1 VFWSNPGW
9 LIVRANRERRKRVPE
24 RNRWPCQALRSSRKG
39 LELPAWARGSRCHLR
54 CWAPLSCFCKGI
66 QDRNMTR
73 RGHVYWQSHGI
84 GAWPHQALHLTSS
97 WAQKRKSH
105 SKKAETFLEAETTI
119 THALCSCLYFLGS
132 SLVTRQGRLGG
143 VVFQK
148 EIITNILGNWG
159 QNSIGNWGW
168 MGLPS
173 LNIQTLG
180 LKLSLDQ
187 RTLSWLIIS
196 LAVLPIHPQLSFQE
210 LRNPLAATHTHTH
223 TSGSEES
230 SKKILEIQFHLLLY
244 SNRHCGDYSLPLP
257 AAVLLHRNL
266 PCIFSMCMEL
276 DLCGVFL
283 VCTQASREEEF
294 RLAVECTAE
303 SVRTLPG
310 LKSTCVSLNVYCMIG

>member
-1 VFWSNPGW
+1 
-9 LIVRANRERRKRVPE
+9 
-24 RNRWPCQALRSSRKG
+24 
-39 LELPAWARGSRCHLR
+39 
-54 CWAPLSCFCKGI
+54 
-66 QDRNMTR
+66 
-73 RGHVYWQSHGI
+73 
-84 GAWPHQALHLTSS
+84 
-97 WAQKRKSH
+97 
-105 SKKAETFLEAETTI
+105 
-119 THALCSCLYFLGS
+119 
-132 SLVTRQGRLGG
+132 
-143 VVFQK
+143 
-148 EIITNILGNWG
+148 
-159 QNSIGNWGW
+159 